1 MRNTSKKMK
10 SLLKLKKMNNPK
22 YQSVSIPEEVLTY
35 EEWRAE
41 LKVSTLYHAK
51 SIIDRVTLDEIEIY
65 GKDFMTTHMVQTNRR
80 NLLSKFIHRFK
91 KTETAEPRN

>member
-1 MRNTSKKMK
+1 MK

-51 SIIDRVTLDEIEIY
+51 SIINRVTLDEIEMY
-65 GKDFMTTHMVQTNRR
+65 GKDFMTTHMVQTKRR
-80 NLLSKFIHRFK
+80 NLLSKFIHRFT